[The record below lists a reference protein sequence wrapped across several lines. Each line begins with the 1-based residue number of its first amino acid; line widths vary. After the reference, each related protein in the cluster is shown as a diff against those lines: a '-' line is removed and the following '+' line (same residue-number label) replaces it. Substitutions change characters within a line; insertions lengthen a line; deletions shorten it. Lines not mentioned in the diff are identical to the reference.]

1 MQINPSTCPSL
12 ATNAAR
18 LKLDSYPVQFELQT
32 RWSDV
37 TNGHRIGLVSM
48 ARYYE
53 ESRTCFLMTINSGKK
68 RSYDKKRGMSFVRQL
83 VIEMLEDVIF
93 PEVLTVGGGILRIG
107 TTSFSYGFGVFQ
119 RGKCVSLSDAVSVL
133 VTESGQPK
141 PLSEEMKTLYKTMT
155 LRS

>member
-1 MQINPSTCPSL
+1 LTANV
-12 ATNAAR
+12 AR

-32 RWSDV
+32 RWSDAE
-37 TNGHRIGLVSM
+37 NDHRIGLVGM

-53 ESRTCFLMTINSGKK
+53 ESRTCFMMTANSGKK
-68 RSYDKKRGMSFVRQL
+68 RSYDKKSGMSFVRQL
-83 VIEMLEDVIF
+83 IIEMLDDVIF
-93 PEVLTVGGGILRIG
+93 PETLIVGGGILRIG

-119 RGKCVSLSDAVSVL
+119 RGKCVSLSDTTSVM

-141 PLSEEMKTLYKTMT
+141 PLSKEMKTLYKKIM